1 MTVEHFRD
9 RLERSQAHPNDRRW
23 MPMWLGE
30 YAAQQPNVGER
41 LEVSEER
48 VLRFLRSL
56 RDRGVPPWQ
65 RLQAARAIEWY
76 QGIVLK
82 HEMSTSGRSPRR

>member
-9 RLERSQAHPNDRRW
+9 RLERSQAHPNDRFW
-23 MPMWLGE
+23 MPMGLAGC
-30 YAAQQPNVGER
+30 AAQQPNGGQR

-48 VLRFLRSL
+48 VLCFLRSL

-65 RLQAARAIEWY
+65 RLQAARAIA
-76 QGIVLK
+76 
-82 HEMSTSGRSPRR
+82 